1 MKVKKVVK
9 KVWANHTITKIYKKY
24 EDLDKNFENFKDSDT
39 QEEKLEN
46 IKARYFIKRVLQH
59 LKDVQ

>member
-39 QEEKLEN
+39 PEEKLEN
-46 IKARYFIKRVLQH
+46 IKARFFIKRIL
-59 LKDVQ
+59 